1 MIPRKNGLCEG
12 QGSRGK
18 SVVYDF
24 IDPLRR
30 LAYACMQ
37 TPIRGQ
43 PIAGNTKVRNT
54 LPTEINAVAH
64 EVEAMLLVA
73 VTNPA
78 LPSAISAE
86 WKI

>member
-1 MIPRKNGLCEG
+1 
-12 QGSRGK
+12 
-18 SVVYDF
+18 
-24 IDPLRR
+24 
-30 LAYACMQ
+30 MQ